1 MLKSDCRTEAGVLGP
16 TRDTI
21 VHIVIVLDFVWRC
34 ARDDDVSSM
43 SPIARQG

>member
-21 VHIVIVLDFVWRC
+21 VHVVFVLDFVWRR
-34 ARDDDVSSM
+34 ARDDEAPSVF
-43 SPIARQG
+43 PIARQG